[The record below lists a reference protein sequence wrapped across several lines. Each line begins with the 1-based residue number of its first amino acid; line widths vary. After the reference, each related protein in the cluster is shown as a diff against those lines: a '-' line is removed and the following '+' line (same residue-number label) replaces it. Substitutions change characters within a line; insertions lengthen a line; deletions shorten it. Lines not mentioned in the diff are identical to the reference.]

1 MNNDI
6 SNNDSKGINP
16 FSNMISELEN
26 DKYHSHQS
34 LLPLLEHKSLS
45 LSTIILTS
53 IKLGCLSFGGSNRH
67 ISLIKSTFIEKEY
80 IDEVSFNNIVDL
92 CLLLPGYS
100 SSILLS
106 ALVIANTKN
115 LLYSIV
121 SLLSYNL
128 PSLFAI
134 VIISHIMNIVK
145 ANVRPSVL
153 NYDPDAKYF
162 SMYYDPFMFSL
173 WVLAAGVAQSAL
185 ALLIEAGIKL
195 VKKLSNNTFQY
206 ILVILSLGIYLYNGE
221 YNFMLMVMIISGIAS
236 MVKGDHDYLFGI
248 PKSNEDAI
256 FTSIPYTGIGC
267 IIVYLVILGI
277 LRAFSEET
285 NKANIFIMLSISWI
299 KMGAIS
305 IGEGNVMIPMILS
318 EYKTIVEEAE
328 VLNGYALVKLLP
340 GSMLNTAAYI
350 GVITSNV
357 FGGILSGILIFIP
370 GFLFMLTALPYFK
383 SIKYNTGFQFFIR
396 GANSAAVGFVF
407 ACAMK
412 LWYDS
417 CIVNPYTSHLWGSL
431 NVILCFVLSYKV
443 KVHKTFVLMLG
454 AMFNLMMEVL
464 MHIAG
469 KRI

>member
-1 MNNDI
+1 
-6 SNNDSKGINP
+6 
-16 FSNMISELEN
+16 
-26 DKYHSHQS
+26 
-34 LLPLLEHKSLS
+34 
-45 LSTIILTS
+45 
-53 IKLGCLSFGGSNRH
+53 
-67 ISLIKSTFIEKEY
+67 
-80 IDEVSFNNIVDL
+80 
-92 CLLLPGYS
+92 
-100 SSILLS
+100 
-106 ALVIANTKN
+106 
-115 LLYSIV
+115 
-121 SLLSYNL
+121 
-128 PSLFAI
+128 
-134 VIISHIMNIVK
+134 
-145 ANVRPSVL
+145 
-153 NYDPDAKYF
+153 
-162 SMYYDPFMFSL
+162 
-173 WVLAAGVAQSAL
+173 
-185 ALLIEAGIKL
+185 
-195 VKKLSNNTFQY
+195 
-206 ILVILSLGIYLYNGE
+206 
-221 YNFMLMVMIISGIAS
+221 MLMVMVISGIAS

-248 PKSNEDAI
+248 PKSNEDVI

-277 LRAFSEET
+277 LKAFSEENNNT
-285 NKANIFIMLSISWI
+285 NIFIMLSLSWI

-383 SIKYNTGFQFFIR
+383 AIKYNTGFQFFIR

-431 NVILCFVLSYKV
+431 NVILCFVLSYKM
-443 KVHKTFVLMLG
+443 KMHKTFVLMLG